1 MQSLCHSHCVTPN
14 TLPHFCRW
22 LAGCSLEFLR
32 KAMPSAAKTYPPLF
46 SEEVFGS
53 IVGMFELNNLSL
65 SIPTP
70 IEDYFLLIDGLP
82 KVRLC
87 VCSANQMRAVLR
99 AGFNSLFCCLFTG

>member
-1 MQSLCHSHCVTPN
+1 MQSLCHSHCLTPI
-14 TLPHFCRW
+14 THFCRW
-22 LAGCSLEFLR
+22 LAGCSLELLR

-82 KVRLC
+82 EVRLC
-87 VCSANQMRAVLR
+87 VFRPTRCEP
-99 AGFNSLFCCLFTG
+99 C